1 MTEHIEFT
9 RPAEWLRLLQET
21 PGAYAILVSDSDGFA
36 RAAYRLARAHCRI
49 QPLAS
54 NLPTVRELGAAAT
67 TLARYVIQGG
77 AQIDPLTLAREC
89 EALGLR
95 VILPVTSAA

>member
-21 PGAYAILVSDSDGFA
+21 SGAYAILVNDSGGFA
-36 RAAYRLARAHCRI
+36 RAAYRLARARGRI
-49 QPLAS
+49 QPLPS
-54 NLPTVRELGAAAT
+54 NLPTFRELGAAAT
-67 TLARYVIQGG
+67 TLARYVVQGR
-77 AQIDPLTLAREC
+77 AEIDALTLAREC

-95 VILPVTSAA
+95 VILPLTSAA